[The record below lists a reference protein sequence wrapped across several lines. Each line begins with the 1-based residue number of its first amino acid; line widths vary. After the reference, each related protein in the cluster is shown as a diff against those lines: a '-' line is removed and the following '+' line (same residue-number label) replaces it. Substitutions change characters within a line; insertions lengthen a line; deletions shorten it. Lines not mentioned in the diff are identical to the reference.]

1 MRRDDLSSGESHIEE
16 VFKAFCVTTKSHHFW
31 CQHCL
36 RKVGLLEISVDVE
49 FFKFSCHFNRR
60 SFVVFVLQW
69 LLTEV

>member
-16 VFKAFCVTTKSHHFW
+16 VFKAFCVTRKAIIFSVNI
-31 CQHCL
+31 CL
-36 RKVGLLEISVDVE
+36 RKLGLLEISVDVE

-69 LLTEV
+69 LLIEV